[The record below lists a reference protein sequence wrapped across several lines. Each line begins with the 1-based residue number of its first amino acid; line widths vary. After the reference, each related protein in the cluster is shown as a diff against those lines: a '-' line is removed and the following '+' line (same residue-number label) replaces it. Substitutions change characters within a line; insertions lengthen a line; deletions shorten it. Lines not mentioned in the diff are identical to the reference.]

1 MVYLMELHHRLELA
15 KCAITGYAIVK
26 TSGASYKKFVSCPF
40 YLLQAFEIIARLIP
54 EAFKFVFSIMKVDSE
69 GLSAL

>member
-1 MVYLMELHHRLELA
+1 LA
-15 KCAITGYAIVK
+15 KCAITGNAIVK
-26 TSGASYKKFVSCPF
+26 TSGASYKTFVSCPF
-40 YLLQAFEIIARLIP
+40 SLLQAFEIIARLIP